1 MHGFSSVS
9 ALLINAEVG
18 SMGGVIDGG
27 IGIGTKASPRRA
39 AIEKAQAELR
49 LEYDVREERRRELEF
64 LQRGGN
70 PLDFKFGYPASAS
83 VQSTSLSDQ
92 QADQILISEAKG
104 SFALTASPPGDSV
117 ESSGGPGITV
127 ACDPNS
133 ADNFDGENQLL
144 ETGRKSRYSR
154 SNVTPEHSSQ
164 LDGARNVK
172 ELGDSPIFHPKRG
185 QAYRRRNQ
193 FRTSRDVSRSS
204 STDIASRGG
213 HTSLLAGRHST
224 NGKAVSSEDRLNL
237 ELVGTNAKDCTSSA
251 NVTMLEDSPDPSA
264 DIGIVG
270 QHTGSIMTSLIGTAP
285 EKSDPAGGTDLA
297 VSAGICPPATVE
309 IVENHDIHQQQ
320 DESVKRKDEGVLL
333 DGIMSSV
340 GFTSKGLDSEF
351 LCTQTSHSVDANG
364 IIDRHLKLVD
374 SNGVS
379 KGEKVAT
386 DETQNVKDD
395 KINGEEDVTVA
406 VECGLCTNDNYDSVA
421 QKPQSNGFLD
431 EDEKEMH
438 RSESNVQNDANCSSN
453 AEEMDPLPHAEPSA
467 NIKEDLGELP
477 NQILRCSSPQKLQAI
492 SDSCKIEPTNATL
505 SGPSLVLELPNSGE
519 KQLQVADKAHEDKIL
534 AEARTVE
541 AKRKKM
547 SELSLRSPRTECRK
561 KSHWDFVVEEMAWLA
576 NDFAQERLWKITAS
590 AQICHRVALAARLRS
605 IEKAKLERLRTTA
618 RLVANA
624 VMEFWHS
631 AELLLNDDGMSSG
644 LERCKPDAL
653 AYGNID
659 EVGIV
664 KERMEAIDKEPDAD
678 QGVKNPVKKT
688 VHLVQRYAV
697 RFLQYNSSITAIVRA
712 RASETADLE
721 ANVSM
726 PDMAWQN
733 HYTEQNLFYLVPPGS
748 MGTYRKSIESSLL
761 CSEKKGINQQDE
773 AEVSMYDTAADFGS
787 QEHDYEED
795 EAESVS
801 YLPGAFEGSRSL
813 KIVQKKRKALKSHAA
828 RPYGFGGD
836 FTYGNCVENRVGA
849 PQSGSPGKR
858 SMNSVNVGSIP
869 TKRMRTAASRQ
880 RTAGRFSMG
889 AAGGT
894 PTPPRNDASSG
905 DTSSFQDDQG
915 MLHGGCMFQQK
926 VSEGESGM
934 EFDKQSIFDPTDIPS
949 KPKKKKKF
957 KHQASTYDQRWTI
970 ESVQNEQRDQ
980 LKKRLPGHQYESN
993 GSTGLYVHHAKKQKS
1008 MKQSYENSFE
1018 NTIPVSGSITSP
1030 AASQMSNM
1038 SNPNKLSKP
1047 AGSRDQVRKVKLP
1060 KVTIRQPGS
1069 GGEWTLY
1076 EDQALVVLVHDM
1088 GPNWELV
1095 SDAFNSTLL
1104 FKCAFRKPDE
1114 CKKRHKTLMDGPSGD
1129 GADSAD
1135 DSGSSQPY
1143 QSTLPGIPKGSARQ
1157 LFRQLQGPLE
1167 EDTIKSHFEKITL
1180 IGSRLT
1186 NRKKQN
1192 DNQDLKQVAPVHAS
1206 HVAALSQA
1214 IPNNLNGG
1222 VLTPLDLC
1230 DVSGPS
1236 PDVFPLS
1243 SAAAAL
1249 ASPSQGVIPPTVS
1262 SIGNASLQ
1270 NSPGMGMSMG
1280 NNLSPAHPN
1289 GSTRDGRYGAPRT
1302 PLPNDEQ
1309 HRAQQYNNMLADR
1322 NIQQSNMSVSGNMR
1336 VMPGG
1341 GMGRMPGMNR
1351 GMPMQR
1357 PDFQGIASSSMPNS
1371 GNMLGMP
1378 STSNMHPG
1386 ASPGQG
1392 NSKLRPGD
1400 TVPLPRPNHSVE
1412 RRRQMMLPEMPMQV
1426 TQANSQGVSAFGG
1439 LSSPASIP
1447 VQNFPVHH
1455 QQQHPVP
1462 QHLNPL
1468 INPHHP
1474 HFRGPTHA
1482 NSAEQTY
1489 RVARQ
1494 QQQQQ
1499 RMLHRQHQQQQQLQ
1513 SHFPASSSSMV
1524 HGQTHSHVVMSSP
1537 LPNNSQIQS
1546 PSSSQ
1551 LVSSPSLPSSSP
1563 LTPTSQQQ
1571 HNHQMSPHSFVPNSQ
1586 IGMSG
1591 AVNQIGKQQQ
1601 RHPTEAHQHQQF
1613 QQSGRHQPPQRQQ
1626 SQSLQQ
1632 AKRLKGMGRSNML
1645 MHQNVPVDPSHL
1657 NGLNQG
1663 IEKGEQQMHVIQ
1675 GHGLYSGSKTLGPPQ
1690 HSGTSPSRQKQSS
1703 SSAPSSAKQLQ
1714 QMPFHSEDSIQSQV
1728 ATLPSAL
1735 GVPTSTQITP
1745 PSVMPSHSR
1754 QLHGKHQPPVKLVN
1768 RGQNAA
1774 KRSTQQSHH
1783 SRSNQVPKTQCEEA
1797 QQDQHLVN
1805 NSSPLCVKSET
1816 LTTCIESSNQIP
1828 TASSAS
1834 TPTVL
1839 STSPR
1844 AGAIG
1849 SPLNLVPLPA
1859 DIKGIS
1865 PAQLPEN
1872 LPRNSVGHEWQ
1883 QEQSMLLKQ
1892 SQQQLEQLP
1901 QIQLPQPQQAQR
1913 QIKTEEN
1920 NSIMRP
1926 TDS

>member
-9 ALLINAEVG
+9 TLLINVEVD

-27 IGIGTKASPRRA
+27 IGIGTKTSPSRA

-64 LQRGGN
+64 LERGGN

-117 ESSGGPGITV
+117 ESSGRPGITV
-127 ACDPNS
+127 ACEPNS

-144 ETGRKSRYSR
+144 GTGRKSRYSR
-154 SNVTPEHSSQ
+154 SNITPEHSSQ

-172 ELGDSPIFHPKRG
+172 EMGDSPIFHPKRG
-185 QAYRRRNQ
+185 QAYKRRNRS
-193 FRTSRDVSRSS
+193 RTSRDVSRSS

-264 DIGIVG
+264 NIGIVG
-270 QHTGSIMTSLIGTAP
+270 QQTGSIMTHGSLIGTAP
-285 EKSDPAGGTDLA
+285 EKADPAGGTHLA
-297 VSAGICPPATVE
+297 VSAGVCPPSTVE

-320 DESVKRKDEGVLL
+320 DEFVNRKDEGVLL
-333 DGIMSSV
+333 DGNMSSV
-340 GFTSKGLDSEF
+340 GFTSKGLDSES
-351 LCTQTSHSVDANG
+351 LCTQTSLSVDANG
-364 IIDRHLKLVD
+364 IIDRYLKLVD

-379 KGEKVAT
+379 RGEKVAT
-386 DETQNVKDD
+386 DETQNVEDD
-395 KINGEEDVTVA
+395 KINGEEEVTVA
-406 VECGLCTNDNYDSVA
+406 VESGLCTNDNYNSVA

-438 RSESNVQNDANCSSN
+438 RSKSSVQNDANYSSN
-453 AEEMDPLPHAEPSA
+453 ALPHAEPSA
-467 NIKEDLGELP
+467 NMKEYSGELP
-477 NQILRCSSPQKLQAI
+477 NQILHSSSPQKLQDI
-492 SDSCKIEPTNATL
+492 SDSCKIEPTNTAL
-505 SGPSLVLELPNSGE
+505 SGQSLALELPNSGE

-547 SELSLRSPRTECRK
+547 SELSLRSPRTEYHK

-576 NDFAQERLWKITAS
+576 NDFAQERLWKMTAS

-605 IEKAKLERLRTTA
+605 IEKEKLGRLRTMA
-618 RLVANA
+618 RIVANA

-631 AELLLNDDGMSSG
+631 AELLLKDDGISSG

-659 EVGIV
+659 EIGIV
-664 KERMEAIDKEPDAD
+664 KEKMEAIDKEPDTD

-688 VHLVQRYAV
+688 VPLVQRYAV
-697 RFLQYNSSITAIVRA
+697 RFLQYNSSFTAIVRA
-712 RASETADLE
+712 GLSETADLE
-721 ANVSM
+721 ANSM
-726 PDMAWQN
+726 PDMAWQD
-733 HYTEQNLFYLVPPGS
+733 HCTEQNLFYLVPPGS

-761 CSEKKGINQQDE
+761 CSEKKGFNQQDE
-773 AEVSMYDTAADFGS
+773 AEASMYDTAADFGS

-813 KIVQKKRKALKSHAA
+813 KIVQKKRKTPKSHAA
-828 RPYGFGGD
+828 RLDGFGGD

-858 SMNSVNVGSIP
+858 SMNSVNVGSIL

-880 RTAGRFSMG
+880 RTAGPFSMG

-934 EFDKQSIFDPTDIPS
+934 EFDKQSIFDPTDIPA

-957 KHQASTYDQRWTI
+957 KHQASTYDQRWTV
-970 ESVQNEQRDQ
+970 ESVQKEQRDQ
-980 LKKRLPGHQYESN
+980 WKKRLLGHQYESN
-993 GSTGLYVHHAKKQKS
+993 GSTGLYVHRAKKQKL

-1018 NTIPVSGSITSP
+1018 NTIPLSGSITSP

-1047 AGSRDQVRKVKLP
+1047 AGSRGQVRKVKLP

-1104 FKCAFRKPDE
+1104 F
-1114 CKKRHKTLMDGPSGD
+1114 
-1129 GADSAD
+1129 
-1135 DSGSSQPY
+1135 
-1143 QSTLPGIPKGSARQ
+1143 KGSARQ

-1243 SAAAAL
+1243 SAAAGL

-1262 SIGNASLQ
+1262 SVGNASLQ
-1270 NSPGMGMSMG
+1270 NSPGMGMSIG

-1341 GMGRMPGMNR
+1341 GTGRMPGMNR

-1357 PDFQGIASSSMPNS
+1357 PEFQGIASSSMPNS
-1371 GNMLGMP
+1371 GAMLGIP

-1386 ASPGQG
+1386 ASPAQG

-1400 TVPLPRPNHSVE
+1400 AVHLPRPNHSVE
-1412 RRRQMMLPEMPMQV
+1412 LRRQMMLPEMSMQV

-1482 NSAEQTY
+1482 NSAEQAY
-1489 RVARQ
+1489 RVARQQQ

-1499 RMLHRQHQQQQQLQ
+1499 RMLHRQHEQQQQLQ

-1524 HGQTHSHVVMSSP
+1524 HGQTQSHVVMSSP

-1551 LVSSPSLPSSSP
+1551 LVSSSSLPSLSP
-1563 LTPTSQQQ
+1563 LTQQQ

-1591 AVNQIGKQQQ
+1591 AVNQIGKQQHRQ
-1601 RHPTEAHQHQQF
+1601 PTEAHQYQQF
-1613 QQSGRHQPPQRQQ
+1613 QQSGQHQPPQRQQ

-1645 MHQNVPVDPSHL
+1645 MHQNAPLDPSHL

-1735 GVPTSTQITP
+1735 GVPASTQITP

-1754 QLHGKHQPPVKLVN
+1754 QLHCKHQPPVKLVN
-1768 RGQNAA
+1768 RIQNAA
-1774 KRSTQQSHH
+1774 KRSTQQGPHP
-1783 SRSNQVPKTQCEEA
+1783 RSNQVLKTQCEEA
-1797 QQDQHLVN
+1797 QLVN
-1805 NSSPLCVKSET
+1805 NSSPLCAKPET

-1834 TPTVL
+1834 TAAVL

-1849 SPLNLVPLPA
+1849 SPLNLMPLPS
-1859 DIKGIS
+1859 DI
-1865 PAQLPEN
+1865 
-1872 LPRNSVGHEWQ
+1872 
-1883 QEQSMLLKQ
+1883 
-1892 SQQQLEQLP
+1892 
-1901 QIQLPQPQQAQR
+1901 
-1913 QIKTEEN
+1913 
-1920 NSIMRP
+1920 
-1926 TDS
+1926 

>member
-9 ALLINAEVG
+9 TLLINAEVD
-18 SMGGVIDGG
+18 SMGGVIDGE
-27 IGIGTKASPRRA
+27 IGIGTKTSPRRA
-39 AIEKAQAELR
+39 AIEKAHAELR

-64 LQRGGN
+64 LERGGN

-127 ACDPNS
+127 ACEPNS
-133 ADNFDGENQLL
+133 ADNFDGGNQLL

-154 SNVTPEHSSQ
+154 SNITPEHSPQ

-172 ELGDSPIFHPKRG
+172 ELGNSPIFHPKRG
-185 QAYRRRNQ
+185 QAYRRRNRS
-193 FRTSRDVSRSS
+193 RTSRDVSRSS

-251 NVTMLEDSPDPSA
+251 NATMLEDSPDPSA

-270 QHTGSIMTSLIGTAP
+270 QHTGSIMTHGSLIGTAP
-285 EKSDPAGGTDLA
+285 EKSDATGGTDLA

-309 IVENHDIHQQQ
+309 IVENHEIHQQQ
-320 DESVKRKDEGVLL
+320 DESMKRKDEGVLL

-340 GFTSKGLDSEF
+340 GFTSKGSDSEF
-351 LCTQTSHSVDANG
+351 LCSQTSLSVDANG
-364 IIDRHLKLVD
+364 IINRHLKLVD
-374 SNGVS
+374 SNGAS

-395 KINGEEDVTVA
+395 KINGEEDVTVS
-406 VECGLCTNDNYDSVA
+406 VESGLCTKDN
-421 QKPQSNGFLD
+421 QKQQSHGFLD
-431 EDEKEMH
+431 EDEKEMC
-438 RSESNVQNDANCSSN
+438 RSKSNVQNDANCSSN
-453 AEEMDPLPHAEPSA
+453 AEEMEPLYHAEPSA
-467 NIKEDLGELP
+467 NIKEDSGELP
-477 NQILRCSSPQKLQAI
+477 NQILRSSAPQKLQAI
-492 SDSCKIEPTNATL
+492 SDSCKIEPTNTTL
-505 SGPSLVLELPNSGE
+505 SGPSLALELPNSGE
-519 KQLQVADKAHEDKIL
+519 KKLQVADKAHEDKIL

-541 AKRKKM
+541 AKRKKL
-547 SELSLRSPRTECRK
+547 SELSLHSPRTEYRK

-605 IEKAKLERLRTTA
+605 IEKAKLGRLRTTA
-618 RLVANA
+618 RIVANA

-631 AELLLNDDGMSSG
+631 AELRLKDDGISYG

-659 EVGIV
+659 EVGVV
-664 KERMEAIDKEPDAD
+664 KERMEAIDKEEPDTD
-678 QGVKNPVKKT
+678 QGVKNPLKKM
-688 VHLVQRYAV
+688 VPLVQRYAV
-697 RFLQYNSSITAIVRA
+697 RFLQYNSSITAMVRA
-712 RASETADLE
+712 GASETADLE
-721 ANVSM
+721 ADVSM
-726 PDMAWQN
+726 LDMAWQD

-748 MGTYRKSIESSLL
+748 MGIYRKSIESSLL

-795 EAESVS
+795 EAESVT

-813 KIVQKKRKALKSHAA
+813 KIVQKKRKTLKSHAA
-828 RPYGFGGD
+828 RLYGFGGD
-836 FTYGNCVENRVGA
+836 FTYGNCVENRGGA

-858 SMNSVNVGSIP
+858 SMNNVNVGSIP
-869 TKRMRTAASRQ
+869 TKRMRTAASRH
-880 RTAGRFSMG
+880 RTAGSFSMG

-934 EFDKQSIFDPTDIPS
+934 EFDKQSIFDPADIPA

-957 KHQASTYDQRWTI
+957 KH
-970 ESVQNEQRDQ
+970 QRDQ

-993 GSTGLYVHHAKKQKS
+993 GSTGLYVHHAKKQKL

-1018 NTIPVSGSITSP
+1018 NTIPVSGSITSF
-1030 AASQMSNM
+1030 AASQMSDM

-1047 AGSRDQVRKVKLP
+1047 AGSQDQVRKVKLP

-1104 FKCAFRKPDE
+1104 F
-1114 CKKRHKTLMDGPSGD
+1114 
-1129 GADSAD
+1129 
-1135 DSGSSQPY
+1135 
-1143 QSTLPGIPKGSARQ
+1143 KGSARQ

-1243 SAAAAL
+1243 STAAGL

-1270 NSPGMGMSMG
+1270 NSPGIGMNMS

-1289 GSTRDGRYGAPRT
+1289 GSTRYYCGFLFHNFCGGLFVIAIRDGRYGAPRI
-1302 PLPNDEQ
+1302 PFPNDEQ
-1309 HRAQQYNNMLADR
+1309 HRAQQYNNMLSDR
-1322 NIQQSNMSVSGNMR
+1322 NIQQSNMFVSGNMR

-1371 GNMLGMP
+1371 GNMLRMP

-1386 ASPGQG
+1386 ASPDQG
-1392 NSKLRPGD
+1392 NLKLRPGD
-1400 TVPLPRPNHSVE
+1400 TVPRPNHSVE

-1447 VQNFPVHH
+1447 VQNFPVHQ

-1462 QHLNPL
+1462 QHLSPL

-1474 HFRGPTHA
+1474 HFQGPTHA

-1494 QQQQQ
+1494 QQQQ
-1499 RMLHRQHQQQQQLQ
+1499 RMLRRQHQQQQQLQ
-1513 SHFPASSSSMV
+1513 SHFPATSSSMV
-1524 HGQTHSHVVMSSP
+1524 HGQTQSHVVMSSP

-1571 HNHQMSPHSFVPNSQ
+1571 HNHQMSPHSFVLNSQ

-1591 AVNQIGKQQQ
+1591 VANQIGKQQQ
-1601 RHPTEAHQHQQF
+1601 RQPTEAHQHQQF
-1613 QQSGRHQPPQRQQ
+1613 QQSGRHQPPQHQQ

-1645 MHQNVPVDPSHL
+1645 MHQNAPLDPSHL

-1663 IEKGEQQMHVIQ
+1663 IEKGEQQKHVIP
-1675 GHGLYSGSKTLGPPQ
+1675 GHGLYSGSTTLGPPQ

-1703 SSAPSSAKQLQ
+1703 SSAPSSAKQLH
-1714 QMPFHSEDSIQSQV
+1714 QMPFHSEDSIQSPV

-1774 KRSTQQSHH
+1774 KRSTQQGHH
-1783 SRSNQVPKTQCEEA
+1783 PRSNQVPKTHCEEA
-1797 QQDQHLVN
+1797 QQEQHLVN

-1834 TPTVL
+1834 TATVL
-1839 STSPR
+1839 PTSPR

-1872 LPRNSVGHEWQ
+1872 LPRNSEWQ
-1883 QEQSMLLKQ
+1883 QEQSKMLKQ

-1926 TDS
+1926 TDSGLG